1 MLLLDMLS
9 LGLFCPFGIRRLDL
23 GLGSADG
30 MYGGLAAMLGADFST
45 LDLCWLL
52 LLNFIIEVV
61 IRHIINGHDKLLR
74 AVLMDQVGRLISKRG
89 QRFRPFD
96 GT

>member
-1 MLLLDMLS
+1 MLLVDMLS
-9 LGLFCPFGIRRLDL
+9 LGLFCPFGIRRLDFWL
-23 GLGSADG
+23 RSADG
-30 MYGGLAAMLGADFST
+30 TYGGLPAPLGADFSS
-45 LDLCWLL
+45 LDLCR
-52 LLNFIIEVV
+52 LLNFIIKIV
-61 IRHIINGHDKLLR
+61 IRHILNGHDKLLR